1 MLQSNLMIKIF
12 QGDGWEIIRV
22 IIFYKRIK
30 IMKNILFSIGYRKII
45 WISWMEIRMVFVNIG
60 NFGQ

>member
-12 QGDGWEIIRV
+12 QGDGWEIIWV